1 MADESSSSSS
11 TNGSPPKLLDVR
23 HQIIKDALGNSGT
36 YTGTINVAT
45 NLPHGTG
52 GMIYTINATNDHDE
66 NDNNIPTTLPTTLVE
81 SHNGS
86 WEEGYWQGHG
96 TQKLNNGDSFIGEFD
111 KSLRIFGEYKWKE
124 EEQRQTSQHIVI
136 RKQRVYQG
144 GFHENGRPHGH
155 GKYTWT
161 TLKIE
166 DNANEQKSVS
176 SYVGMFENGQRQG
189 HGVYTSSALTYTG
202 DWMLGK
208 YHGYGVLKV
217 PAKKSTYRG
226 QFHFGKKDGK
236 GEEVLDDGTIIH
248 EGLWREDRPF
258 AQEEQTSYDDDDD
271 DNEKSKK
278 STSQALSTIFQ
289 TPTEIVDG
297 EGVQGLYKG
306 IVEEALPSGVGTITY
321 EFNHHPTGVVQYE
334 GFFDRGIRQGYGRAD
349 FGNGDHYSGNWS
361 NGIFEGNGEYTF
373 ADGRIYKGTWLDG
386 LPHDT
391 EAKFVWPNSDLF
403 EGVYENGHRKDG
415 RIVFADGAYYQG
427 EFYSPDGNYGGE
439 GRLVTLLVS
448 YEGGFRDGAFHG
460 RGCLK
465 KNNGFVIFDG
475 EWVDGKAV
483 RDDVLISIPQDLLII
498 PSPPVDDDFGEFEDG
513 PAPSQ
518 ASDFLSTIQRNISP
532 PPEGNSHP
540 SLSST
545 IMGTSTKF
553 IESIASN
560 FSSIHVSETHG
571 NPKPMEEQCKAVVD
585 MAVSDA
591 QDNPGRYVNIS
602 FL

>member
-1 MADESSSSSS
+1 M
-11 TNGSPPKLLDVR
+11 
-23 HQIIKDALGNSGT
+23 GNIGA
-36 YTGTINVAT
+36 YTGFINVAT
-45 NLPHGTG
+45 NLPHGTNG
-52 GMIYTINATNDHDE
+52 EMIYNTN
-66 NDNNIPTTLPTTLVE
+66 NTTSNSNIPTTLVE
-81 SHNGS
+81 SHKGS
-86 WEEGYWQGHG
+86 WHDGYWQSHG
-96 TQKLNNGDSFIGEFD
+96 TQRLLNGDKFIGEFE
-111 KSLRIFGEYKWKE
+111 KSLRIFGEYRWKE
-124 EEQRQTSQHIVI
+124 EEQQQPNIVI

-144 GFHENGRPHGH
+144 GFNENGLPHGH

-161 TLKIE
+161 TITIE
-166 DNANEQKSVS
+166 NNEQKPKSS

-189 HGVYTSSALTYTG
+189 HGVFSSSALTYSG
-202 DWMLGK
+202 DWMQGK

-226 QFHFGKKDGK
+226 QFHCGQKDGK

-258 AQEEQTSYDDDDD
+258 LQKEQAIYDNEDG
-271 DNEKSKK
+271 EKSKN
-278 STSQALSTIFQ
+278 STPQTLSTVFQ

-297 EGVQGLYKG
+297 EHIQGLYKG
-306 IVEEALPSGVGTITY
+306 IVEESLPSGVGTITY
-321 EFNHHPTGVVQYE
+321 DHNHHPTGIVRYE

-349 FGNGDHYSGNWS
+349 FGNGDHYSGNFN
-361 NGIFEGNGEYTF
+361 NGVFEGNGEYTF
-373 ADGRIYKGTWLDG
+373 ADGRIYKGLWIEG
-386 LPHDT
+386 LPHDA

-403 EGVYENGHRKDG
+403 EGVYENGHRKAG

-460 RGCLK
+460 KGCLK

-475 EWVDGKAV
+475 EWVDGKAL
-483 RDDVLISIPQDLLII
+483 RDDVLISIPQDLLIT
-498 PSPPVDDDFGEFEDG
+498 PNPPVDDDFGEFEDS
-513 PAPSQ
+513 PASNQ
-518 ASDFLSTIQRNISP
+518 ASDFISTIQRKISHP
-532 PPEGNSHP
+532 PGASSEGNSHP

-553 IESIASN
+553 IESITSN
-560 FSSIHVSETHG
+560 FSSIHVSETND
-571 NPKPMEEQCKAVVD
+571 NPKRTEEQCKAVVD

-591 QDNPGRYVNIS
+591 QDNPGR
-602 FL
+602 